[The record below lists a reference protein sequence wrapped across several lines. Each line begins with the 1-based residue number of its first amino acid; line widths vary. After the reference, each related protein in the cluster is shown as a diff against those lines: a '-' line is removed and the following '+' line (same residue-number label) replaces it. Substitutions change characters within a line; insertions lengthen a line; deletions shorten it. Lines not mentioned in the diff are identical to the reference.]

1 MKMPDPRD
9 YRRRSDAG
17 QTGYGFGYG
26 AGPGPPVGGPE
37 FRYSNDPGHGH
48 TRHSSHPQTQSH
60 LPPPVDAH
68 RPYPFQPPP
77 GPNRPVSAIPDAPKS
92 VVGSGRR
99 LHLRPLQ
106 VPISL
111 IPTFLR
117 IAAPHTQ
124 RGIELCGLLLGVIRP
139 LHRHRDP
146 HPHAY
151 SHHSGGPR
159 RRGSDV
165 SIAQSVLGHQEEE
178 GELEVKALLIPRQE
192 GTSDTCTMKEE
203 EKVVGVQLERGLIA
217 LGWVSLEA
225 GLALR
230 ERNEKGGRLTMM
242 SLAQIHT
249 HPTQSCFMSSMD
261 LHTHSAYQQTLP
273 EAIAIVCAPR
283 SEPS

>member
-1 MKMPDPRD
+1 M
-9 YRRRSDAG
+9 
-17 QTGYGFGYG
+17 
-26 AGPGPPVGGPE
+26 
-37 FRYSNDPGHGH
+37 
-48 TRHSSHPQTQSH
+48 
-60 LPPPVDAH
+60 
-68 RPYPFQPPP
+68 
-77 GPNRPVSAIPDAPKS
+77 
-92 VVGSGRR
+92 
-99 LHLRPLQ
+99 
-106 VPISL
+106 
-111 IPTFLR
+111 
-117 IAAPHTQ
+117 
-124 RGIELCGLLLGVIRP
+124 
-139 LHRHRDP
+139 
-146 HPHAY
+146 
-151 SHHSGGPR
+151 
-159 RRGSDV
+159 
-165 SIAQSVLGHQEEE
+165 
-178 GELEVKALLIPRQE
+178 KALLIPRQE